1 VAQGRRSTKSH
12 ELTRTNTKANSSF
25 GTDCESPGYHLRYGQ
40 RQNILFEFNAVR
52 PTTFL
57 RLKLREAAFISRALL
72 STNHVVLA
80 HIIPMRRCN
89 LACGYCNEYDQVS
102 KPVPLDVMK
111 GRLDKLAELGTS
123 VITISGGEPMMHP
136 ELDLIISHIRSHGM
150 IAGLISN
157 GYYFTP
163 DRIKRL
169 NEAGLEY
176 LQISIDNVNPD
187 EVSRKSLRVLDKKL
201 RYLAEHAD
209 FHININSVIGGGIK
223 NPEDAL
229 VVAQRAVELGFSTTV
244 GVIHDG
250 DGTLKPLTEREKQ
263 IFHAVKKLGN
273 KDHARLN
280 WFQDSIAEGKP
291 YEWRCRSGSRYLYIC
306 EEGKVHWCSQ
316 QRGYPGIPLEDY
328 TMVDFKREYQTEKWC
343 APTCTIQCVHQVGI
357 LDNWR
362 DPQKSEAELRKEK
375 AKKEKERVGQM
386 VRAD

>member
-1 VAQGRRSTKSH
+1 
-12 ELTRTNTKANSSF
+12 
-25 GTDCESPGYHLRYGQ
+25 
-40 RQNILFEFNAVR
+40 VR
-52 PTTFL
+52 PSTFL
-57 RLKLREAAFISRALL
+57 RLKLREGAFISKALL

-111 GRLDKLAELGTS
+111 RRLDKLAEFGTAI
-123 VITISGGEPMMHP
+123 ITVSGGEPMMHP
-136 ELDLIISHIRSHGM
+136 ELDQIIRHIRSNGA

-169 NEAGLEY
+169 NDAGLDA
-176 LQISIDNVNPD
+176 LQISIDNLEPD

-229 VVAQRAVELGFSTTV
+229 AVAKRAVELGFSTTV
-244 GVIHDG
+244 GVIHDD
-250 DGTLKPLTEREKQ
+250 DGTLKPLTEKEKQ

-280 WFQDSIAEGKP
+280 WFQDTIAEGKP

-306 EEGKVHWCSQ
+306 EDGKVHWCSQ
-316 QRGYPGIPLEDY
+316 QRGYPGIPLEQY
-328 TMVDFKREYQTEKWC
+328 TFADIKREYFAKKSC
-343 APTCTIQCVHQVGI
+343 APHCTVGCVQKISVIDH
-357 LDNWR
+357 WR
-362 DPQKSEAELRKEK
+362 DPQIDSGSATSH
-375 AKKEKERVGQM
+375 ASS
-386 VRAD
+386 